1 MALGVIYCDAAL
13 PFDAAVTAQNRKL
26 SAGKPRDL
34 QMLLRS
40 GDTWSVAGDRPIGNA

>member
-1 MALGVIYCDAAL
+1 MTDYRAS
-13 PFDAAVTAQNRKL
+13 FDAAVTAQNLKV

>member
-1 MALGVIYCDAAL
+1 
-13 PFDAAVTAQNRKL
+13 VTGQNRKM

-40 GDTWSVAGDRPIGNA
+40 GDTWSVAGDRPVGNA